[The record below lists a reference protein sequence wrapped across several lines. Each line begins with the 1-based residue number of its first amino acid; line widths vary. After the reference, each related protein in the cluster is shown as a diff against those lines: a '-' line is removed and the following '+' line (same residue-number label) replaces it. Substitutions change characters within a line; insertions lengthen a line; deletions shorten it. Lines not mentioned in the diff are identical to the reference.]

1 MYMCWSIFCILN
13 SKLVVPIRS
22 CKLEPVHGR
31 APACL
36 HTCSS
41 WGRKVEH
48 PHSQG
53 LSELRGLAGVHT
65 CTGQLSL
72 NICHILM
79 LMLGSLSLLCRISYH
94 IISYHI
100 SYHIIAPTLAPNPTH
115 PCCMPPIYRKP
126 SPKRGKSALK
136 TTLTNIYIKSTNIVK
151 TPGEIIT
158 NCTGC
163 MWYHRPRHLEATQ
176 PIDSEIHCYVMLC
189 VSFQI
194 KLSFILFDL
203 CLFITIFNFILNY
216 VPIVTFWIF
225 TYHKIWILLI
235 IFCFIWSYWII
246 YFFKHVWKCF
256 GVLWVN
262 WCQFAVALANKVK
275 IGLAF

>member
-1 MYMCWSIFCILN
+1 MSGVPACPGAGPLPREESGASSLSRDWSGVGAGGYMYMCWSIFCILK
-13 SKLVVPIRS
+13 SKLVDPILS

-36 HTCSS
+36 CTCSS

-53 LSELRGLAGVHT
+53 LSEVRGLAGVHT

-94 IISYHI
+94 II

-163 MWYHRPRHLEATQ
+163 MCITDHAL
-176 PIDSEIHCYVMLC
+176 V
-189 VSFQI
+189 I
-194 KLSFILFDL
+194 KER
-203 CLFITIFNFILNY
+203 
-216 VPIVTFWIF
+216 VT
-225 TYHKIWILLI
+225 
-235 IFCFIWSYWII
+235 
-246 YFFKHVWKCF
+246 
-256 GVLWVN
+256 
-262 WCQFAVALANKVK
+262 
-275 IGLAF
+275 